1 MSKSLLNSQQNKTH
15 MWIWS
20 MDFLF
25 RLPDLEQSV
34 HLTDEEIRS
43 IKKQDEFLKVIQL
56 TQEPKHSFPESQISV
71 AFVISY
77 CLIRNQ
83 SQRL

>member
-1 MSKSLLNSQQNKTH
+1 
-15 MWIWS
+15 
-20 MDFLF
+20 MDFWF

-43 IKKQDEFLKVIQL
+43 IKRQDEFLKVIQL
-56 TQEPKHSFPESQISV
+56 TQEPKHRFPESQISV